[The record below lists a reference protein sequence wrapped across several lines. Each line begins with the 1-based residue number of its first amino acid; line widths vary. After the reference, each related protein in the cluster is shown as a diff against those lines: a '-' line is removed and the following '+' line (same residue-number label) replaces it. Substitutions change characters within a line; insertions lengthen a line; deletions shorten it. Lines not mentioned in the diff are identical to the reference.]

1 MKKQKQDEPLIV
13 PPRFQVR
20 SLEILDSFGI
30 ADKIWNESNHMIEV
44 CFWNPDETGSIRRDN
59 RVVNGRAGL
68 SRFHEVVLHQGRAET
83 FFLDAIRDSYGPA
96 TDGDYD
102 KDKDKDVGA
111 KDDNTT
117 RTDSSAHPRKRI
129 AVERKVMP
137 TSLALNEQQVNDTD
151 AYPIT
156 VTLRH
161 LSESEAT
168 PTQMLSN
175 VQDGLFRSNL
185 NPPSDEGPV
194 STQQDSPVAVQGE
207 VVQCKYVVGCDGAH
221 SWTRKALGPEFDMV
235 GEMTDY
241 IWGVL
246 DIVPITNFRM
256 SSHVLTCPR
265 AHRTIHSF
273 LPKED

>member
-1 MKKQKQDEPLIV
+1 M
-13 PPRFQVR
+13 
-20 SLEILDSFGI
+20 
-30 ADKIWNESNHMIEV
+30 
-44 CFWNPDETGSIRRDN
+44 
-59 RVVNGRAGL
+59 
-68 SRFHEVVLHQGRAET
+68 LHQGRAET

-96 TDGDYD
+96 N
-102 KDKDKDVGA
+102 DVGA
-111 KDDNTT
+111 GADNATKT
-117 RTDSSAHPRKRI
+117 NTQPRGRI

-137 TSLALNEQQVNDTD
+137 MSLIIDEQRVDD
-151 AYPIT
+151 AAAYPVT

-185 NPPSDEGPV
+185 NPRDDGPMPAQGDPSA
-194 STQQDSPVAVQGE
+194 AVQDE

-221 SWTRKALGPEFDMV
+221 SWTRKALGPAFDMV

-246 DIVPITNFRM
+246 DIVPITDFRTCALSCR
-256 SSHVLTCPR
+256 SSIGFAPR
-265 AHRTIHSF
+265 AAY
-273 LPKED
+273 

>member
-1 MKKQKQDEPLIV
+1 M
-13 PPRFQVR
+13 
-20 SLEILDSFGI
+20 
-30 ADKIWNESNHMIEV
+30 
-44 CFWNPDETGSIRRDN
+44 
-59 RVVNGRAGL
+59 VNGRAGL

-83 FFLDAIRDSYGPA
+83 FFLDAIRDSYGP
-96 TDGDYD
+96 DN
-102 KDKDKDVGA
+102 DVGA
-111 KDDNTT
+111 DADNAATNT
-117 RTDSSAHPRKRI
+117 GSQSPRRI
-129 AVERKVMP
+129 SVERKVMP
-137 TSLALNEQQVNDTD
+137 TSLALDEKQVDD
-151 AYPIT
+151 ASAYPVT

-185 NPPSDEGPV
+185 NPPDGINLDNE
-194 STQQDSPVAVQGE
+194 QGGIPAKGVKEE

-246 DIVPITNFRM
+246 DIVPITDFRK
-256 SSHVLTCPR
+256 CFFR
-265 AHRTIHSF
+265 F
-273 LPKED
+273 